1 MRNLRKPA
9 RAGGTAGRVRVA
21 IVGRPN
27 VGKSTLFNRLLG
39 RRRAITLDQ
48 PGVTRDPI
56 IEPLDWDDVAIDLVD
71 TGGLRGE
78 ADIALA
84 DRVHEHTVR
93 AIGVSDVLVVL
104 FDAKTGLNPMD
115 RETVEL
121 VTRSGVPAIYVANK
135 GEGRAGEEAAL
146 EFCALGID
154 PPMVISAEHGQN
166 IGQLR
171 GEIEELA
178 EAIMAARAAEA
189 EARAAAAAAEA
200 AEAHG
205 EDGDNADEDE
215 DDYLEDFEPGYEEQA
230 FEEELDE
237 AEGVPDRACHVA
249 LVGRPNVGKSS
260 FLNLVA
266 GEILS
271 LVDNKPGTTRDV
283 VDTEIVRNGRQYLL
297 LDTAGMRR
305 PSRVEEG
312 VERISV
318 RRSLEAIERAD
329 VVVLIVEPEEGV
341 TDQDAR
347 IARHAWMEGR
357 ALVLLVNKADLATDL
372 QITRIEANLR
382 DEYRTLSPVA
392 VGRISVLKNRGID
405 DAFKLIDHAFASHNQ
420 RLSTAD
426 VNRVMAEAAIRREP
440 PILGRGRVKLF
451 YGTQVA
457 KRPPTINIFT
467 NRVDIPEEYS
477 RFLERVFREM
487 HDFEGS
493 PLRLRFVRRD
503 SHGQRDPGEVP
514 AKEKTGRD
522 RRGLKSGP
530 PTPRKKIDGRPGK
543 GGKPAPGSAK
553 KAGSKAAP
561 ARKGP
566 GGKPLK
572 KGGAPTNS
580 RPARGAPKKR

>member
-1 MRNLRKPA
+1 MRHLRKPDRSGNA
-9 RAGGTAGRVRVA
+9 ADRVRVA

-56 IEPLDWDDVAIDLVD
+56 VEPVDWDGVAIDLVD

-93 AIGVSDVLVVL
+93 AIGLSDILVVL
-104 FDAKTGLNPMD
+104 FDARAGLNPMD

-121 VTRSGVPAIYVANK
+121 VTRSGLPAVYVANK

-178 EAIMAARAAEA
+178 EAILADRAADAEEGTVTGEEDD
-189 EARAAAAAAEA
+189 EAR
-200 AEAHG
+200 
-205 EDGDNADEDE
+205 DLSDE
-215 DDYLEDFEPGYEEQA
+215 DDVFDDGSDDEQDFEEDGEDVA
-230 FEEELDE
+230 
-237 AEGVPDRACHVA
+237 DRACHVA

-266 GEILS
+266 GETLS

-283 VDTEIVRNGRQYLL
+283 VDIEIVRGGRRYLL

-341 TDQDAR
+341 ADQDAR

-357 ALVLLVNKADLATDL
+357 ALVLLVNKADLATEPRL
-372 QITRIEANLR
+372 ARIEADLR
-382 DEYRTLSPVA
+382 DEYPTLTPVPVA
-392 VGRISVLKNRGID
+392 RISVKKNRGID
-405 DAFKLIDHAFASHNQ
+405 DAFRLIDHAFASHNR
-420 RLSTAD
+420 RLSTPD
-426 VNRVMAEAAIRREP
+426 VNRAMAETAARREP
-440 PILGRGRVKLF
+440 PVLGRGRVKLF

-457 KRPPTINIFT
+457 VRPPTIHIFT
-467 NRVDIPEEYS
+467 NRVEIPEEYS
-477 RFLERVFREM
+477 RFLERVFREL

-503 SHGQRDPGEVP
+503 SHGQRDPGEAP
-514 AKEKTGRD
+514 PKEKTGRD
-522 RRGLKSGP
+522 RRGMKSGAP
-530 PTPRKKIDGRPGK
+530 VGGKRDGRPGK
-543 GGKPAPGSAK
+543 GGRP
-553 KAGSKAAP
+553 AGSKAAGPKGVKVAGAKP
-561 ARKGP
+561 AKPAKPAKKVG
-566 GGKPLK
+566 GGKPPK
-572 KGGAPTNS
+572 RTTTTKG
-580 RPARGAPKKR
+580 RPPRGAPKNR